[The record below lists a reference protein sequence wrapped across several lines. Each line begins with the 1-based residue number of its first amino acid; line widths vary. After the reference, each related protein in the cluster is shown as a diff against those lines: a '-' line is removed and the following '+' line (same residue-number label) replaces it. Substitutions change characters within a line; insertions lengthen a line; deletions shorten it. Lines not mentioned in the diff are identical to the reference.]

1 MSQDIR
7 SETDSMGAIDVPADR
22 YWGAQTARSL
32 HHFPIGD
39 DRMPKP
45 LIRAIGI
52 LKEASA
58 QVNADLGKMT
68 PEKSALIVAA
78 AREVSAGEL
87 DDHFPLSV
95 WQTGSGTQSN
105 MNANEVIA
113 NRAIEMAGGVMGSKD
128 PVHPNDD
135 VNMSQSSNDTFPT
148 AMHIAAVEEI
158 THRLL
163 PAIRYL
169 RDALAAK
176 AEAYASITKIG
187 RTHLMDAVPLTL
199 GQEFSGYVSQLD
211 ADLRRIEATLD
222 DLYELAAGGTAVG
235 TGLNTHPEFGT
246 RVAAAIAELT
256 GLPFVT
262 APNKFA
268 ALAAH
273 DALVATSGTL
283 RTLAA
288 SLIKIADDLRWLGSG
303 PRSGLGELNL
313 PENEPGS
320 SIMPGKVNPTQ
331 CEAMIMVCIQVYGN
345 DAAVAMAG
353 ARGNLELNVCKPV
366 IIHNVMHS
374 IELLTEASATFTR
387 FCVEG
392 LEPNEARIRQHLENS
407 LMLVT
412 ALNPLIGYD
421 NAAQVAKKAH
431 KEGTTLRESAV
442 ALGLLTGEQF
452 DEAVRPESM
461 THP

>member
-1 MSQDIR
+1 MTDDIR
-7 SETDSMGAIDVPADR
+7 TETDSMGAIDVPADR

-58 QVNADLGKMT
+58 QVNADLGKMP
-68 PEKSALIVAA
+68 PETSELIVSA
-78 AREVSAGEL
+78 AREVAEGKL

-105 MNANEVIA
+105 MNANEVIS
-113 NRAIEMAGGVMGSKD
+113 NRAIEMAGGVMGSKV

-163 PAIRYL
+163 PTIRHL
-169 RDALAAK
+169 RDSLQVK
-176 AEAYASITKIG
+176 TEAYASITKIG

-199 GQEFSGYVSQLD
+199 GQEFSGYVAQLD
-211 ADLRRIEATLD
+211 ADLRRIESTLD

-235 TGLNTHPEFGT
+235 TGLNTHAEFGV
-246 RVAAAIAELT
+246 RVASAIAELT
-256 GLPFVT
+256 GLPFIT

-273 DALVATSGTL
+273 DALVATSGVL

-313 PENEPGS
+313 
-320 SIMPGKVNPTQ
+320 I
-331 CEAMIMVCIQVYGN
+331 
-345 DAAVAMAG
+345 DH
-353 ARGNLELNVCKPV
+353 ARQGQPDTERGHDHGL
-366 IIHNVMHS
+366 HS
-374 IELLTEASATFTR
+374 
-387 FCVEG
+387 G
-392 LEPNEARIRQHLENS
+392 
-407 LMLVT
+407 
-412 ALNPLIGYD
+412 
-421 NAAQVAKKAH
+421 
-431 KEGTTLRESAV
+431 LRERRGRRHGRGPRQSRTQRVQAGDHPQRAPLRGAV
-442 ALGLLTGEQF
+442 DRGVGR
-452 DEAVRPESM
+452 V
-461 THP
+461 HPVLRGRA